1 MTDPVD
7 PDLPDSGMASGSD
20 AGRPG
25 DHLGDGTLRPDEQ
38 RLLGELERGADPVE
52 ASDAEVRAAE
62 DDAPLP
68 ADGGSQDDGLEA
80 GFSDPA

>member
-1 MTDPVD
+1 MTD

-20 AGRPG
+20 AGAPG
-25 DHLGDGTLRPDEQ
+25 EHLGDGELRPDEEH
-38 RLLGELERGADPVE
+38 LLAELERGVDDPSPD

-68 ADGGSQDDGLEA
+68 DEGGPQDDGLEA
-80 GFSDPA
+80 DFSG

>member
-1 MTDPVD
+1 MTD

-20 AGRPG
+20 AGAPG
-25 DHLGDGTLRPDEQ
+25 EHLGDGELRPDEEH
-38 RLLGELERGADPVE
+38 LLAELERGVDDPAPD

-68 ADGGSQDDGLEA
+68 DEGGPQDDGLEA
-80 GFSDPA
+80 DFSG

>member
-1 MTDPVD
+1 MTD

-20 AGRPG
+20 AGQPG
-25 DHLGDGTLRPDEQ
+25 DHLGDGELRPDEQ
-38 RLLGELERGADPVE
+38 RLLGELERGAGDPVE

-68 ADGGSQDDGLEA
+68 AEGGGQDDGLEA